1 MDAIKEF
8 LKPELI
14 WFLIGIVLLV
24 LEFLLPGLIVFF
36 FGVGACI
43 VALVCL
49 FADVPLNG
57 QLIIFIASSVLSLLL
72 LRRWLKPIFIGH
84 ITARQDTRIN
94 LEEFV
99 GQRATVIE
107 KITPTEGGK
116 VEFHGTNWQAR
127 ASEEIP
133 QGAVVEITG
142 KDNITLTVKT
152 L

>member
-14 WFLIGIVLLV
+14 WFLIAIVLLV

-36 FGVGACI
+36 FGLGACI

-57 QLIIFIASSVLSLLL
+57 QLIIFIASSVSSLLL

-84 ITARQDTRIN
+84 VTSRQDARIN

-99 GQRATVIE
+99 GRRATVIE
-107 KITPTEGGK
+107 KITPKQGGK
-116 VEFHGTNWQAR
+116 VEFHGTHWQAR
-127 ASEEIP
+127 ADEEIAA
-133 QGAVVEITG
+133 GAVVEITG
-142 KDNITLTVKT
+142 KDNITLKVKV